1 MLHKAR
7 MLRMH
12 SHCIVM
18 NGLFMGVASATSASQ
33 ISSIGL
39 QMYIGD
45 YI

>member
-1 MLHKAR
+1 
-7 MLRMH
+7 
-12 SHCIVM
+12 
-18 NGLFMGVASATSASQ
+18 MGVASATSASQ